1 MAAADLIRGVYIG
14 KYVVPKDREYY
25 EIRNPA
31 DTRQL
36 IAKFPRLTRAD
47 VREAIAVA
55 KEAFEKWRQTLPV
68 ERARILYK
76 TAEIIESRANKM
88 ARLLTLEEGKTLNDS
103 MFEVVRTIN
112 LLRFYAGLI
121 TRAQGKVIPSQDK
134 GTVILTVR
142 EPLGVI
148 GVITP
153 WNFPLSLPAWKI
165 IPAIATGN
173 TVVWKPA
180 SITPTIA
187 LELVKAFY
195 EAGLPEG
202 VLNMVTGSASEVGD
216 EIVVNPEVDALT
228 FTGSLQVGKEINE
241 KIGRQNRFIRVQL
254 ELGGKNAMVL
264 TKNGDVNLA
273 IELTVRSAFGLTG
286 QACTATSRFLVP
298 EDMHDEVL
306 RKLIERTKKVKVGN
320 GLNPGVDMGPLASRE
335 QYEKVLGYIELGKSE
350 GAKLVYGGNPI
361 KGSEYEYGYFV
372 EPTIFDGVTKDMRI
386 AKEEIFG
393 PVLAVMTYKDL
404 DEAIDIVNSTEY
416 GLIAGIVTRDISE
429 AARFAEGVKVG
440 VVKVNKPTIG
450 LEPWVPYGGVK
461 GSGND
466 IYKEMG
472 EEAIEFFTRIKAIYV
487 GYG

>member
-1 MAAADLIRGVYIG
+1 MSEKGIYIG
-14 KYVVPKDREYY
+14 HYVIPKDREYY

-36 IAKFPRLTRAD
+36 VAKFPMLNRDD
-47 VREAIAVA
+47 VKAAISIA
-55 KEAFEKWRQTLPV
+55 KDAFQKWSRILPV
-68 ERARILYK
+68 ERAKILYK
-76 TAEIIESRANKM
+76 TADIIESRADELAK
-88 ARLLTLEEGKTLNDS
+88 LLTMEEGKTLPDS
-103 MFEVVRTIN
+103 FFEVVRTIN

-121 TRAQGKVIPSQDK
+121 SRAQGKVIPSQDK
-134 GTVILTVR
+134 DTLILTVR

-165 IPAIATGN
+165 IPALAAGN

-187 LELVKAFY
+187 LELVRTFY
-195 EAGLPEG
+195 DAGLPEG
-202 VLNMVTGSASEVGD
+202 ALNLVTGPANEVGN
-216 EIVVNPEVDALT
+216 EIVTNREIDAIT

-241 KIGRQNRFIRVQL
+241 EIGRQNRFVRVQL
-254 ELGGKNAMVL
+254 ELGGKNATVL

-273 IELTVRSAFGLTG
+273 VELTARSAFGLTG

-298 EDMHDEVL
+298 EDLHDEVM
-306 RKLIERTKKVKVGN
+306 RKLIERVRKIVVGN
-320 GLNPGVDMGPLASRE
+320 GLRSGVDMGPLASKE
-335 QYEKVLGYIELGKSE
+335 QYEKVLGYIETGKSE
-350 GAKLVYGGNPI
+350 GAKLIYGGSPI
-361 KGSEYEYGYFV
+361 RGSEEYDYGYFV
-372 EPTIFDGVTKDMRI
+372 EPTIFDNVTPDMRI

-393 PVLAVMTYKDL
+393 PVLAVMTYRTL

-416 GLIAGIVTRDISE
+416 GLIAGIITRDISE
-429 AARFAEGVKVG
+429 AARFAENVKVG
-440 VVKVNKPTIG
+440 VIKVNKPTIG

-466 IYKEMG
+466 VYKEMG
-472 EEAIEFFTRIKAIYV
+472 EEAIEFFTRIKAVYI
-487 GYG
+487 GF

>member
-1 MAAADLIRGVYIG
+1 MSERGVFIG
-14 KYVVPKDREYY
+14 KLIIPRDREFY

-31 DTRQL
+31 DTRQVV
-36 IAKFPRLTRAD
+36 AKFPRLRRDDA
-47 VREAIAVA
+47 REAIGVA
-55 KEAFEKWRQTLPV
+55 KEAFAKWGKTLPV

-76 TAEIIESRANKM
+76 VADIIESRADEM
-88 ARLLTLEEGKTLNDS
+88 ARTLTLEEGKTLPDS
-103 MFEVVRTIN
+103 MFEVVRTVN

-121 TRAQGKVIPSQDK
+121 TRGQGKVISSQDRN
-134 GTVILTVR
+134 TIIMTTR

-148 GVITP
+148 SVITP

-187 LELVKAFY
+187 YELVKAFY
-195 EAGLPEG
+195 DAGLPEG
-202 VLNMVTGSASEVGD
+202 VLNLVTGSASEVGD
-216 EIVVNPEVDALT
+216 ELVTNKDVDAIT
-228 FTGSLQVGKEINE
+228 FTGSLQTGKEINE
-241 KIGRQNRFIRVQL
+241 KVGRMNRFIRVQL
-254 ELGGKNAMVL
+254 ELGGKNATVL
-264 TKNGDVNLA
+264 SKNGDINLA
-273 IELTVRSAFGLTG
+273 VELTARSAFGLTG

-306 RKLIERTKKVKVGN
+306 SKLIERTKKIVVGN
-320 GLNPGVDMGPLASRE
+320 GLKSGVDMGPLASKE
-335 QYEKVLGYIELGKSE
+335 QYDKILSYIEIGRNE
-350 GAKLVYGGNPI
+350 GAKLVYGGQPI
-361 KGSEYEYGYFV
+361 KGSEEFDHGYFV
-372 EPTIFDGVTKDMRI
+372 MPTIFDGVTPDMRI

-393 PVLAVMTYKDL
+393 PVLAVMTYRTL

-429 AARFAEGVKVG
+429 AAKFTEGVKVG

-466 IYKEMG
+466 MYKEMG
-472 EEAIEFFTRIKAIYV
+472 EEAVEFFTRIKAIYV
-487 GYG
+487 GY